1 MSAASPSRSVLLI
14 VGGSIAAFKAPELVR
29 LLLAEGVQVRCVLTE
44 GGRQFVTP
52 LTLQALSGQ
61 PVHTDL
67 FSLTAEQEMGHI
79 ALSRWADLVLVC
91 PASANLLARM
101 ANGMADDLAGALLLA
116 TSAPVMAIPAMNVRM
131 WEHPATQN
139 SVTVLAARGVD
150 ILPPVSGPMACGEF
164 GPGRMPE
171 PSDIKDAV
179 LAFFRRKQGVAGP
192 LAGCRVLVTAGPT
205 HEPLDPVRYLANRSS
220 GQQGFAIASALADA
234 GANVLLV
241 SGPVSLSPPA
251 GVKYL
256 VCETA
261 REMYALVMES
271 GQFDVAVCTAAVA
284 DWRPAH
290 EAGQKIKKT
299 GEADVAPPL
308 TLVSNPDIL
317 AELSTKSSGRPKL
330 IIGFAAE
337 TENVIDHA
345 KAKRERKGCDWI
357 VANDVSLHTGVM
369 GGQDNQVVLITSDN
383 VEQWPRMSKA
393 DVAKQIVERITVWI
407 SEER

>member
-79 ALSRWADLVLVC
+79 ALSRWADIVLVC

-116 TSAPVMAIPAMNVRM
+116 TSAPVMAVPAMNVRM

-179 LAFFRRKQGVAGP
+179 LAFFRRKQAEVGS

-308 TLVSNPDIL
+308 TLVPNPDIL
-317 AELSTKSSGRPKL
+317 AELSTKSAGRPKL
-330 IIGFAAE
+330 VIGFAAE

-357 VANDVSLHTGVM
+357 VANDVSPHTGVM

>member
-1 MSAASPSRSVLLI
+1 MSAASRSRSVLLI

-116 TSAPVMAIPAMNVRM
+116 TSAPVMAVPAMNVRM

-192 LAGCRVLVTAGPT
+192 LAGGRVLVTAGPT

-308 TLVSNPDIL
+308 TLVPNPDIL

-330 IIGFAAE
+330 VIGFAAE

-357 VANDVSLHTGVM
+357 VANDVSPHTGVM

>member
-116 TSAPVMAIPAMNVRM
+116 TSAPVMAVPAMNVRM

-299 GEADVAPPL
+299 GGADAAPPL
-308 TLVSNPDIL
+308 TLVPNPDIL

-330 IIGFAAE
+330 VIGFAAE

-357 VANDVSLHTGVM
+357 VANDVSPHTGVM